1 MKCKIL
7 HESNGRMRLHAEQ
20 TRMTLRQADILEAY
34 LRQVPG
40 VTEVKIYDRTC
51 DAVVLYRGARTDLI
65 RALAAFSYAASE
77 ALAPEHSS
85 RALSREYEDKLVFA
99 VCRHYF
105 KKLFLPMP
113 LRTVITLFRSVHY
126 LRAGLSC
133 LLHGKIQV
141 PVLDATAIGVS
152 MLRGDFATAGSIMF
166 LLGIGDIL
174 DDLDFEVV
182 VAALILHLVAVC
194 IRRENRFPVVDDW
207 RELWIGFE
215 VAQEA
220 QRRRALDGL
229 VEEDLPRRRIL
240 DASAVV
246 REQQSVVVLEVE
258 SVCLAREARR
268 LAARGQHDRHA
279 VLLDGE

>member
-85 RALSREYEDKLVFA
+85 RALGREYEDKLVLA

-105 KKLFLPMP
+105 KKALPAHAAAHGDHP
-113 LRTVITLFRSVHY
+113 LPLGALPARGTL
-126 LRAGLSC
+126 
-133 LLHGKIQV
+133 V
-141 PVLDATAIGVS
+141 PAAREDSRCPCSTQPPSASPCCAATS
-152 MLRGDFATAGSIMF
+152 
-166 LLGIGDIL
+166 
-174 DDLDFEVV
+174 
-182 VAALILHLVAVC
+182 
-194 IRRENRFPVVDDW
+194 
-207 RELWIGFE
+207 
-215 VAQEA
+215 
-220 QRRRALDGL
+220 RRRAASCSCS
-229 VEEDLPRRRIL
+229 
-240 DASAVV
+240 ASAISSMSGRTRSPWRIWRSPCPSTWTRSGPRHRRVTCLS
-246 REQQSVVVLEVE
+246 RCTTFRSGTE
-258 SVCLAREARR
+258 SPCAR
-268 LAARGQHDRHA
+268 AA
-279 VLLDGE
+279 

>member
-85 RALSREYEDKLVFA
+85 RALGREYEDKLVLA

-126 LRAGLSC
+126 LRGTL
-133 LLHGKIQV
+133 V
-141 PVLDATAIGVS
+141 PA
-152 MLRGDFATAGSIMF
+152 
-166 LLGIGDIL
+166 
-174 DDLDFEVV
+174 
-182 VAALILHLVAVC
+182 
-194 IRRENRFPVVDDW
+194 
-207 RELWIGFE
+207 
-215 VAQEA
+215 
-220 QRRRALDGL
+220 
-229 VEEDLPRRRIL
+229 
-240 DASAVV
+240 
-246 REQQSVVVLEVE
+246 
-258 SVCLAREARR
+258 AREDSGARARRNRHRRLHAARR
-268 LAARGQHDRHA
+268 LRDGGQHHVPARHRRYPR
-279 VLLDGE
+279 